1 MKTDLQHKLSQAL
14 LRGNPVSSPLSG
26 NAHVNPVSEM
36 PMILTLEQ
44 LQPNPD
50 NPRQGR
56 NPRYEEIKSSIRAR
70 GLDSVPKVTKAP
82 GSEIYIFSDGG
93 NTRYQI
99 LSELWQETQD
109 ERFFRIH
116 VLFKPWPG
124 RLQCLIGHLAENEV
138 RGELTFLEKAKG
150 ICVARSLYEESLGK
164 KLSLRAF
171 AQRMTADGLPVS
183 ISHISKMEDTVSVLL
198 PYMPRLL
205 ENGMGRPQIEQLLS
219 VRSTLKRVADSL
231 LFQHND
237 PNPVHDFLGC
247 FERTCTE
254 IDNHDVF
261 DYDVF
266 LDELIGRL
274 LRECSVDGVDYER
287 WVFEL
292 KVNKGRRSTKPEWPV
307 PVDSEDETTTAHSES
322 GHTGITSGFSAED
335 VLTEP
340 LSSDSGQE
348 TSVSPV
354 VEKKKSRPVVEI
366 QTDLYG
372 GAPVLSG
379 DTDEAG
385 IDPDVAGVMSVPDN
399 AVCTTPAEVPVAG
412 YSAATLTCQ
421 DLWPVASH
429 LDDIEHLQTQ
439 IYRTLFEL
447 GNELDISPEFM
458 AASGV
463 HSPGFTILSETS
475 ALGRVMTVFSAENG
489 AHDGI
494 PGALRTLLTGGNQSG
509 MPPVLNDVQFMTW
522 MKLMYLL
529 RCLYARQRD
538 VDPDVNDEEEWE

>member
-14 LRGNPVSSPLSG
+14 LKGNPVSSLSSEQK
-26 NAHVNPVSEM
+26 APVFVSEI
-36 PMILTLEQ
+36 PMVLTLEQ
-44 LQPNPD
+44 LRPNPD
-50 NPRQGR
+50 NPRRRR

-70 GLDSVPKVTKAP
+70 GLASVPIVTKEP
-82 GSEIYIFSDGG
+82 DSSVYIFSDGG

-109 ERFFRIH
+109 ERFFRLH
-116 VLFKPWPG
+116 VLFKPWVG
-124 RLQCLIGHLAENEV
+124 RLECLIGHLTENEV
-138 RGELTFLEKAKG
+138 RGELTFLEKAQG
-150 ICVARSLYEESLGK
+150 ICVARSLYEKAQGN

-205 ENGMGRPQIEQLLS
+205 EDGLGRPQIEQLLS
-219 VRSTLKRVADSL
+219 VRSTLKRVADSF
-231 LFQHND
+231 LFQHDGPD
-237 PNPVHDFLGC
+237 PLHDFLGC

-274 LRECSVDGVDYER
+274 LRECSVAGVDYER

-292 KVNKGRRSTKPEWPV
+292 KVNKGRRSAKPERPV
-307 PVDSEDETTTAHSES
+307 PVDSEDETTITHSES
-322 GHTGITSGFSAED
+322 GHTGITSGFPAED
-335 VLTEP
+335 LLTGP

-379 DTDEAG
+379 DTDEAD
-385 IDPDVAGVMSVPDN
+385 IDPDVVGVMFVPDN
-399 AVCTTPAEVPVAG
+399 AESTTPAEAQVFG

-447 GNELDISPEFM
+447 GNELDLSSVFM

-475 ALGRVMTVFSAENG
+475 ALGRVMTVFSEPNG
-489 AHDGI
+489 SHDGI
-494 PGALRTLLTGGNQSG
+494 PDALRILLTGGNQSG
-509 MPPVLNDVQFMTW
+509 MPPVLNDTQFITW

-529 RCLYARQRD
+529 RCLYAKQREIA
-538 VDPDVNDEEEWE
+538 PDVNDEEEWE

>member
-1 MKTDLQHKLSQAL
+1 MKTDLQNKLSQAL
-14 LRGNPVSSPLSG
+14 LKGNPVSALSSEQK
-26 NAHVNPVSEM
+26 APVFVSEI
-36 PMILTLEQ
+36 PMILTLDQ
-44 LQPNPD
+44 LRPNPD
-50 NPRQGR
+50 NPRRRR

-70 GLDSVPKVTKAP
+70 GLASVPIVTKEP
-82 GSEIYIFSDGG
+82 DSSVYIFSDGG

-109 ERFFRIH
+109 ERFFRLH
-116 VLFKPWPG
+116 VLFKPWVG
-124 RLQCLIGHLAENEV
+124 RLECLIGHLAENEV
-138 RGELTFLEKAKG
+138 RGELTFLEKAQG
-150 ICVARSLYEESLGK
+150 ICVARSLYEKALGN

-183 ISHISKMEDTVSVLL
+183 ISHISKMEETVSVLL

-205 ENGMGRPQIEQLLS
+205 EDGLGRPQIEQLLS
-219 VRSTLKRVADSL
+219 VRSTLKRVADSF
-231 LFQHND
+231 LFQHD
-237 PNPVHDFLGC
+237 GLDPVHDFLRC

-274 LRECSVDGVDYER
+274 LRECSVAGVDYER

-292 KVNKGRRSTKPEWPV
+292 KVNKGRRSAKPARHV
-307 PVDSEDETTTAHSES
+307 LVDSEDETTITHSET

-335 VLTEP
+335 VLTDP

-348 TSVSPV
+348 TSVSLV

-372 GAPVLSG
+372 GALVLSG
-379 DTDEAG
+379 DTDESD
-385 IDPDVAGVMSVPDN
+385 IDPDVVGIMCVPDN
-399 AVCTTPAEVPVAG
+399 AECATPPEALVSG
-412 YSAATLTCQ
+412 YSAATLTCK

-447 GNELDISPEFM
+447 GNELDLSSVFM
-458 AASGV
+458 ADTGV

-475 ALGRVMTVFSAENG
+475 ALGRVMTVFSEPSG
-489 AHDGI
+489 SHDGI
-494 PGALRTLLTGGNQSG
+494 PDALRILLTGGSQSG
-509 MPPVLNDVQFMTW
+509 MPPVLNDAQFMTW

-529 RCLYARQRD
+529 RCLYARQREI
-538 VDPDVNDEEEWE
+538 DPDVNDEEEWE